1 MNPARSAPLNPTVEH
16 VCLQASKSSLPSTCM
31 YGQYT
36 SWHCVR
42 LILATM
48 CLCDERGPVNTAL
61 QFLSLSGAVAPVS
74 LIAIWV
80 LLQAKWA
87 NEGLMTDPLSVENG
101 AIMSNASRWSLM
113 IDPQL
118 QGIKWIMNRELPNGL
133 KIIQQSQ
140 AKYIDIV
147 ISCIES
153 GTPLLMENL
162 PEDIDAV
169 LDPVIGKQTIKR
181 GRNLIL
187 KIGDAEVEYDQNF
200 R

>member
-1 MNPARSAPLNPTVEH
+1 MCQGASRYPMARN
-16 VCLQASKSSLPSTCM
+16 
-31 YGQYT
+31 
-36 SWHCVR
+36 
-42 LILATM
+42 ILF
-48 CLCDERGPVNTAL
+48 C
-61 QFLSLSGAVAPVS
+61 
-74 LIAIWV
+74 
-80 LLQAKWA
+80 LQAKWA
-87 NEGLMTDPLSVENG
+87 NEGLMTDPLSIENG

-140 AKYIDIV
+140 AKYIDTV
-147 ISCIES
+147 ISCIET

>member
-1 MNPARSAPLNPTVEH
+1 
-16 VCLQASKSSLPSTCM
+16 M
-31 YGQYT
+31 YVQYT

-42 LILATM
+42 LNYTATM
-48 CLCDERGPVNTAL
+48 CLCAEHGPVNTAS
-61 QFLSLSGAVAPVS
+61 QFLHLSCAAAPVS
-74 LIAIWV
+74 LIAMCV

>member
-1 MNPARSAPLNPTVEH
+1 MQFAHQILGRSPCQVLHQDLLHILICHTIRH
-16 VCLQASKSSLPSTCM
+16 CGTFQAD
-31 YGQYT
+31 
-36 SWHCVR
+36 VR
-42 LILATM
+42 S
-48 CLCDERGPVNTAL
+48 V
-61 QFLSLSGAVAPVS
+61 
-74 LIAIWV
+74 
-80 LLQAKWA
+80 LQAKWA

-101 AIMSNASRWSLM
+101 AIMSSASRWSLM

-133 KIIQQSQ
+133 KVIQQSQ
-140 AKYIDIV
+140 AKYIDTV
-147 ISCIES
+147 ISCIET

-169 LDPVIGKQTIKR
+169 LDPVIGKQPIKR

>member
-1 MNPARSAPLNPTVEH
+1 MLH
-16 VCLQASKSSLPSTCM
+16 VCLWEVQQLCRNALLALLALLKAWISGVFTFHSLLM
-31 YGQYT
+31 
-36 SWHCVR
+36 V
-42 LILATM
+42 
-48 CLCDERGPVNTAL
+48 D
-61 QFLSLSGAVAPVS
+61 VS
-74 LIAIWV
+74 A

-101 AIMSNASRWSLM
+101 AIMCNASRWSLM

-140 AKYIDIV
+140 SKYIDTV
-147 ISCIES
+147 ISCIET